1 MEEPKSETPVGS
13 ILLAIGG
20 VVLAVGS
27 ILTWAKASIDLSA
40 LAKAL
45 GVDPSLLSGA
55 GTETSRSFAGT
66 SIIDGKI
73 VLACGIV
80 AIVVAVAATM
90 RRELWKTLGILAIVA
105 GLVGGGLALWDISTK
120 EDVVSDAKDAAA
132 PSLAAVG
139 IDASVLDDVFDVS
152 LGIGIFLSVAGGI
165 VVLVGG
171 LFLISKPSAM
181 PSMAGMDPAPSAGVP
196 PDSGFTAPGAP
207 PLQPAS
213 PAMDAPPPPPPPPE
227 GGTGVDAPGGE
238 GSDPPQA

>member
-1 MEEPKSETPVGS
+1 MQEPKSETPVGS
-13 ILLAIGG
+13 IRVAIGG

-27 ILTWAKASIDLSA
+27 ILTWARASIDLSA

-66 SIIDGKI
+66 SIVDGKI
-73 VLACGIV
+73 VLACGVV
-80 AIVVAVAATM
+80 AILVAVAATM

-139 IDASVLDDVFDVS
+139 ISASVLDDVFDVS
-152 LGIGIFLSVAGGI
+152 LGIGIWLSVAGGI

-171 LFLISKPSAM
+171 LFLVSKPSAM
-181 PSMAGMDPAPSAGVP
+181 ASMTGMGPAPSAYIP
-196 PDSGFTAPGAP
+196 PDSGFAPPGAP
-207 PLQPAS
+207 PMQPAS
-213 PAMDAPPPPPPPPE
+213 PAIDAPPPPPPPPE
-227 GGTGVDAPGGE
+227 GGTGVDAPVH